1 MKIIRHLPDAQAT
14 RQLGIALA
22 PLLQPGLKVYFYG
35 GLGTGKTTLVRGML
49 EGLGYR
55 GKVKSPSY
63 ILVELYPLSRLDL
76 YHFDFYRFKIAEE
89 WQEAGFREHFDG
101 QAVCL
106 VEWPEKAAGLLPVPD
121 INISLR
127 ITRTGREAT
136 IGGVTE
142 TGKQCLS
149 LNRLQM
155 D

>member
-63 ILVELYPLSRLDL
+63 ILLELYSLSRLDL
-76 YHFDFYRFKIAEE
+76 YHFDFYRFEDAEE
-89 WQEAGFREHFDG
+89 WQDAGFREYFDTRS
-101 QAVCL
+101 VCL
-106 VEWPEKAAGLLPVPD
+106 VEWPENAGDLLPAPD
-121 INISLR
+121 IKISLQ
-127 ITRTGREAT
+127 IKGTGRDVT
-136 IGGVTE
+136 IEGVTE
-142 TGKQCLS
+142 TGKQCLARYK
-149 LNRLQM
+149 NG
-155 D
+155 